1 MAYDPID
8 VVLQHEGGFVNHKAD
23 RGGPTKF
30 GVTQRTYSQYLGRP
44 ASLQE
49 VKEMTEEAA
58 REIYERSYLTGPRI
72 HLLPDPPQTLVLD
85 MAIHH
90 GPRNAVRMLQR
101 IVNQAGFGPIAIDGV
116 LGPNTREA
124 VDKALAAMGNSL
136 QNALVEE
143 RIRYM
148 HLKVAEN
155 PSDRVFLNGW
165 LSRAE
170 TFRLS

>member
-8 VVLQHEGGFVNHKAD
+8 VVLKHEGGFVNHKKD

-30 GVTQRTYSQYLGRP
+30 GVTQRTYSHYLGRQ

-49 VKEMTEEAA
+49 VKDMTEDTA

-90 GPRNAVRMLQR
+90 GPRNAIKMLQR
-101 IVNQAGFGPIAIDGV
+101 IVNQAGFGPITVDGV
-116 LGPNTREA
+116 LGPNSRA
-124 VDKALAAMGNSL
+124 SIVAANNAMGKVL

-148 HLKVAEN
+148 HQKVEEN
-155 PSDRVFLNGW
+155 PSDKVFLKGW
-165 LSRAE
+165 LNRAN
-170 TFRLS
+170 TFRLA

>member
-1 MAYDPID
+1 MTYDPID
-8 VVLQHEGGFVNHKAD
+8 VVLKHEGGFVNHRND
-23 RGGPTKF
+23 RGGPTKY
-30 GVTQRTYSQYLGRP
+30 GVTQRTYSHYLGRQ

-49 VKEMTEEAA
+49 VKDMTEDTA
-58 REIYERSYLTGPRI
+58 REIYERNYLTGPRI

-101 IVNQAGFGPIAIDGV
+101 IVNQAGFGPIAVDGV
-116 LGPNTREA
+116 LGPNSRKAIGQA
-124 VDKALAAMGNSL
+124 VDAMGKVL

-155 PSDRVFLNGW
+155 PTDEVFLKGW
-165 LSRAE
+165 LSRANS
-170 TFRLS
+170 FRLA